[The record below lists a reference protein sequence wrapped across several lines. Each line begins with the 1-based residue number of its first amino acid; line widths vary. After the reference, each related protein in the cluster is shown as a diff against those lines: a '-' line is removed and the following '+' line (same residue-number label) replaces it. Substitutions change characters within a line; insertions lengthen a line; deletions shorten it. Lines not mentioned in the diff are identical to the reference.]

1 MEDDPMKGVAWDWR
15 SAAFGAVI
23 SSVAAIVIA
32 LGHIEAGL
40 GLMIG
45 AIPAAIAGLPPR
57 RSDRRKVLVVGI
69 LFGLSQILGSILA
82 QWTPVAVVGM
92 FLLGLGAAL
101 LTTRSAMGWVVLTLC
116 LPLAGIGLTYKGLAE
131 SAGVSFLFVLG
142 SAIAFIGALCFPE
155 YDAPSRA
162 DPPLLGMRAARDYGV
177 RLGLAAAVGTAIGLH
192 YGADHTGW
200 IVGSTLLVMRPSEE
214 MLHLRGA
221 GRALSVFAGGVIAA
235 WLLTLDLSPV
245 AIAIVGAG
253 AIVAMAATNASRWY
267 VTPAFTTFLI
277 LWSLLH
283 DQATAENIKFRFS
296 ERVIET
302 LLGIGIAYFFGLL
315 VPTLLRR
322 RTDRAPAPQ

>member
-1 MEDDPMKGVAWDWR
+1 MRNVAWDWR
-15 SAAFGAVI
+15 NAAFGAVI
-23 SSVAAIVIA
+23 SSVAATVIA
-32 LGHIEAGL
+32 FGHIETGL
-40 GLMIG
+40 GLLIG
-45 AIPAAIAGLPPR
+45 AIPAAIVGLPPR
-57 RSDRRKVLVVGI
+57 RRDRRRVLIVGI
-69 LFGLSQILGSILA
+69 LFGASQMFGSILA

-116 LPLAGIGLTYKGLAE
+116 LPLAGIGLTYTGLAE
-131 SAGVSFLFVLG
+131 SAGVSFLFILG

-155 YDAPSRA
+155 YEAPSGR
-162 DPPLLGMRAARDYGV
+162 DPPLLGMRVARDYGV

-214 MLHLRGA
+214 MMQLRGA

-296 ERVIET
+296 ERVLET
-302 LLGIGIAYFFGLL
+302 LLGVGIAYFFGLL
-315 VPTLLRR
+315 VPTLMRR
-322 RTDRAPAPQ
+322 RTDRSPAPTS